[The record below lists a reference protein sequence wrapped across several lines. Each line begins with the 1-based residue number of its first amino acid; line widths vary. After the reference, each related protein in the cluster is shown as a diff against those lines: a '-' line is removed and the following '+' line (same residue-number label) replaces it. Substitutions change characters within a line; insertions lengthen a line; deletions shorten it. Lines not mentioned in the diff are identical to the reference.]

1 MARVDRHYKYTLVSE
16 ALTVGTVTENTINNG
31 VALRSGTYMKEYV
44 TPFAKRVCKELRVRM
59 ILRDSRSY
67 WIYRDDCPYILGW
80 IGYGDYRDGGD
91 GTPMYVVQARTIVN
105 GKYNPYSSQYFMK
118 MSTNVDVALR
128 NAKKFIRMMSPQEL
142 AAIHMQDA
150 SDAVDSVVEAA
161 GNQFTEIRKK
171 VIDFPVI
178 GHSLQPNEGSIL
190 LNELRHLMNSNH
202 EFIDASFSDN
212 LATFFAKQDELI
224 RLRNRIVPMWFIR
237 VYDRMEQQV
246 FDVIAVDKAKYS
258 SSGYITVSRP
268 EISNDVS
275 RYTADNLPEEIMQKL
290 SVLNILQAGD
300 YVDDV
305 GFSAGEGMFYVVQ

>member
-1 MARVDRHYKYTLVSE
+1 MCPA
-16 ALTVGTVTENTINNG
+16 
-31 VALRSGTYMKEYV
+31 GTYMEEYV

-67 WIYRDDCPYILGW
+67 WLYRDDCPYILGW

-171 VIDFPVI
+171 VIDVV
-178 GHSLQPNEGSIL
+178 GHSLLPNEGSTL

-212 LATFFAKQDELI
+212 LATFFAKQDELV

-246 FDVIAVDKAKYS
+246 FDVIDIDKAKYS
-258 SSGYITVSRP
+258 TSVHIIASRP
-268 EISNDVS
+268 ANIKISDDVS

>member
-1 MARVDRHYKYTLVSE
+1 MARYEYKLVSE
-16 ALTVGTVTENTINNG
+16 TLTTDYGTVTVGNCTVQLPTTNG
-31 VALRSGTYMKEYV
+31 IMEEYV
-44 TPFAKRVCKELRVRM
+44 TPFAERVCKELCVKM
-59 ILRDSRSY
+59 TPRDSQSY
-67 WIYRDDCPYILGW
+67 WLYRDDCPYILGW

-212 LATFFAKQDELI
+212 LATFFAKQDELV

-246 FDVIAVDKAKYS
+246 FDVIDIDKAKYS
-258 SSGYITVSRP
+258 TSVHIIASRP
-268 EISNDVS
+268 KISDDVS